1 MMFNQIMLN
10 VQFMEYVNLHM
21 TFQSQDGLLH
31 VQNMSSD
38 SHVKCT
44 AFSYRQYEIMIVSL
58 F

>member
-1 MMFNQIMLN
+1 MFNQIMLN